1 MRMMA
6 PPVTQ
11 QGLLFMKKIVCICFA
26 LAALSGCAA
35 STERLDALEQQLSSV
50 QRTADQALD
59 VARQAQAKASD
70 TASDVGEAQRMAR
83 QAMDTA
89 TETAERLR
97 RMEDEC
103 CGGK

>member
-1 MRMMA
+1 MMA

-11 QGLLFMKKIVCICFA
+11 QGLFFMKKIVCICFA
-26 LAALSGCAA
+26 LVAVSGCA

-70 TASDVGEAQRMAR
+70 NASDVGEAQRMAR

>member
-1 MRMMA
+1 MIA

-11 QGLLFMKKIVCICFA
+11 QGLFMKKIVCISFA
-26 LAALSGCAA
+26 LVALSGCASSG
-35 STERLDALEQQLSSV
+35 STERLDALERQLSSV
-50 QRTADQALD
+50 QRTADQALE

-89 TETAERLR
+89 TETAERLS